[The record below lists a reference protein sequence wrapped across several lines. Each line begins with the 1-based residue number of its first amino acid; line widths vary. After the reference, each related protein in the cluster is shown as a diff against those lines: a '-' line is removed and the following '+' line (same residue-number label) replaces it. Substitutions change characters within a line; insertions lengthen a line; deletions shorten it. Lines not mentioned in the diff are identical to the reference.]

1 MIRVGIVPKVLET
14 YKEQFELSVENNLLI
29 LLKKEFKIND
39 IDILT
44 HNSNL
49 NKYDVF
55 ISSGG
60 NDIKKFSKDI
70 KDKIRNLYEMKII
83 NHCIK
88 KKTTYVGI
96 CYGAQFVANIFGAS
110 LNKSLFKEKKRHN
123 IKFVRNFN
131 NIKKNTKS
139 VVNSFHNYKIS
150 KINNNL
156 IEYAVSEDDNS
167 TEFFKHKNKKIYGI
181 MWHPERFKKINT
193 FHKILIKDILC
204 N

>member
-110 LNKSLFKEKKRHN
+110 LNKSLFKEKKRHK

>member
-1 MIRVGIVPKVLET
+1 MIKVGIVPKVLET

-29 LLKKEFKIND
+29 LLKKELKIND

-70 KDKIRNLYEMKII
+70 KNKIRNLYEMKII

-88 KKTTYVGI
+88 KKTTYIGI

-110 LNKSLFKEKKRHN
+110 LNKNLFKEKKRHK

-139 VVNSFHNYKIS
+139 VVN
-150 KINNNL
+150 
-156 IEYAVSEDDNS
+156 
-167 TEFFKHKNKKIYGI
+167 
-181 MWHPERFKKINT
+181 
-193 FHKILIKDILC
+193 
-204 N
+204 